1 MFYWQQRSDG
11 EKSREREGCN
21 AIWRDYL
28 SSHPVLSSLPASTWF
43 YAGVEA
49 GRSTRL
55 DTPRGLTARDGERT
69 YREWTYRELV
79 RFLPIVLDYSSL
91 ENGPQETY
99 QGFVA
104 GTKSRDAWRETC
116 LSQRLSRRRVSI
128 NCSSDHIM
136 CRLVARS
143 WICCTSCRFAWIGE
157 RKRERENGR
166 GMFLQRVSRM
176 SHERVTRDLWKL
188 ENRARSWSIGIRF
201 RLGYIHFSFFS
212 IFPSFFYDFLEEE
225 SEPRK
230 GSINSSRSNVAIFR
244 FIETTHSPFKKRF
257 TYAPMGCSRH
267 QVARGKYQLRVMKPR
282 FSAERYTYYMYIF
295 IACIVA
301 HSIECCAI
309 TYTYPPFWLIFPGS
323 WINL

>member
-1 MFYWQQRSDG
+1 M
-11 EKSREREGCN
+11 EKRVARGKGVMQFD
-21 AIWRDYL
+21 AITFPPILSFPLFPRLRD
-28 SSHPVLSSLPASTWF
+28 
-43 YAGVEA
+43 
-49 GRSTRL
+49 STRAWKPGARL
-55 DTPRGLTARDGERT
+55 DWTRLEVWRRETAKERIGNGRT
-69 YREWTYRELV
+69 ESLSDFSRSFSIILLSRMV
-79 RFLPIVLDYSSL
+79 RKKRIEVCRWD
-91 ENGPQETY
+91 T
-99 QGFVA
+99 
-104 GTKSRDAWRETC
+104 RDAWRETC

-143 WICCTSCRFAWIGE
+143 WICCTSCRSAWIGE

-166 GMFLQRVSRM
+166 GMFLQKVSRM

-201 RLGYIHFSFFS
+201 RLGYIYFSFFP
-212 IFPSFFYDFLEEE
+212 IFPSFLYDFLEEE

-282 FSAERYTYYMYIF
+282 FSAERYTYYIYVF

>member
-1 MFYWQQRSDG
+1 M
-11 EKSREREGCN
+11 EKRVARGKGVMQFD
-21 AIWRDYL
+21 AITFPPILSFPLFPRLRD
-28 SSHPVLSSLPASTWF
+28 
-43 YAGVEA
+43 
-49 GRSTRL
+49 STRAWKPGARL
-55 DTPRGLTARDGERT
+55 DWTRLEVWRRETAKERIGNGRT
-69 YREWTYRELV
+69 ESLSDFSRSFSIILLSRMV
-79 RFLPIVLDYSSL
+79 RKKRIKVCRWD
-91 ENGPQETY
+91 T
-99 QGFVA
+99 
-104 GTKSRDAWRETC
+104 RDAWRETC

-143 WICCTSCRFAWIGE
+143 WICCTSCRSAWIGE

-201 RLGYIHFSFFS
+201 RLGYIYFSFFP
-212 IFPSFFYDFLEEE
+212 IFPSFLYDFLEEE

-282 FSAERYTYYMYIF
+282 FSAERYTYYIYVF